1 MRPSALISVIAC
13 MAMGCGKVDATTD
26 AGGPAIACDPA
37 THTVAVL
44 QNGSFDAATPAWTQ
58 DPPSILCG
66 STILMPYD
74 GTTAACLGGKDGV
87 TDTLSQTIALPAGI
101 NSLMLGGQRCITTQE
116 TAQVDSDILSFD
128 ILFGQ
133 NPLASLG
140 KLTNQQ
146 AAPNVGCQFT
156 AFTLQTPITTTA
168 TSVTFRIQS
177 TLNNTNTTSFFID
190 ALTLTAGCAP

>member
-1 MRPSALISVIAC
+1 MRPIALISVLAC
-13 MAMGCGKVDATTD
+13 VATGCGKVDATTD
-26 AGGPAIACDPA
+26 GGPTVACDPT
-37 THTVAVL
+37 THTVSVL
-44 QNGSFDAATPAWTQ
+44 PNGSFDNPTPAWTQ

-66 STILMPYD
+66 STTLTPYD
-74 GTTAACLGGKDGV
+74 GTTAACLGGKDGA
-87 TDTLSQTIALPAGI
+87 TDTLSQTITLPAGI
-101 NSLMLGGQRCITTQE
+101 NSLTLNGQRCITTQE
-116 TAQVDSDILSFD
+116 TAKVDSDIVTFD

-146 AAPNVGCQFT
+146 GVAANCQFT
-156 AFTLQTPITTTA
+156 AFTLQTPVTTTA

-177 TLNNTNTTSFFID
+177 TLNNSNTTSFFID